1 VLHHVASMPLVAT
14 ALLAYIAGLLA
25 GFGAFAPAAT
35 VLGIAASVL
44 ALVRRSRLVA
54 GLGLALAAGV
64 VVADAAERR
73 EARCSAAVRSA
84 REWVVELD
92 DDAFPGGAAHAT
104 AHDCPVALTLVV
116 RRGRARRGSLVT
128 VTGSPVFGRQRLL
141 VQDATVR
148 VERPAPLLVRW
159 RIRAEHAVDATFDG
173 DAPIARALLVADMK
187 QLSPDVRDRFAAS
200 GLAHVLSI
208 SGLHVGIIAL
218 ALEIVFGAM
227 RLPRAGAAAA
237 SLTVTVVYVLII
249 GAPPPAVR
257 AATMLGARAA
267 SRALQRPTSPW
278 AIVALG
284 AATPLVSPRAVL
296 DLGWQLS
303 VLGVA
308 ALVVVP
314 GVVRRVLPDDIL
326 GWRRDL
332 TAGLIASTVATC
344 LTAPLVAW
352 HFGRVSAI
360 GPLTNIIASPFVTL
374 VQPILFLGLV
384 LAPLDGIA
392 RFVAGA
398 AHPLLVGLDA
408 TARLG
413 ASVPFAQIFVRPTPL
428 EALLGAVVVVSILAA
443 LSGWRTLRCSIA
455 AGAAV
460 ALIVWLPWLRPRSG
474 NVELHM
480 IDVGQGDAIALRT
493 PRGRWVLFDA
503 GGAWMRSDAGK
514 STVVPYLA
522 RRGGD
527 LVAFVLS
534 HPHTDHVGGA
544 ASVLAA
550 LRPALYLDAAFAAGN
565 DAYRASL
572 RVAAEQRVAW
582 RRVHPGD
589 SLVVDGVVLSLLA
602 PDSTWTSGLADPNL
616 ASTIVVARFGARRF
630 LFTGD
635 AEGPEERWLL
645 EHSAASLHA
654 DVLKVGHH
662 GSSTSS
668 TAPFLDAVRPRIA
681 LVSVGAGNMYGH
693 PNAAVLR
700 ALAAHGARV
709 LRTDVLGTIV
719 VATDGRGLWVEAD
732 GETWDVP

>member
-1 VLHHVASMPLVAT
+1 MPLVAT

-25 GFGAFAPAAT
+25 GFGAPPFI
-35 VLGIAASVL
+35 LGAVALSMAL
-44 ALVRRSRLVA
+44 SAFALVRRSRLLA

-64 VVADAAERR
+64 VVADAVERLD
-73 EARCSAAVRSA
+73 ARCA
-84 REWVVELD
+84 REVRVARHWQVWLD
-92 DDAFPGGAAHAT
+92 DDAFPGGLTRAT
-104 AHDCPVALTLVV
+104 VHDCPVSLTLVV
-116 RRGRARRGSLVT
+116 RQGRAQRGSLAT
-128 VTGSPVFGRQRLL
+128 VSGEPVFGRQRLL
-141 VQDATVR
+141 VQEASVR
-148 VERPAPLLVRW
+148 LERPAPLLVRW
-159 RIRAEHAVDATFDG
+159 RIRAERAVDATFER

-227 RLPRAGAAAA
+227 RLPRVVA
-237 SLTVTVVYVLII
+237 STSSLAVTTVYVLIL

-257 AATMLGARAA
+257 AATMLGARTL
-267 SRALQRPTSPW
+267 SRTMQRPTSPW

-284 AATPLVSPRAVL
+284 AATPLISPRAVL

-314 GVVRRVLPDDIL
+314 GIVRRILPHDVL

-332 TAGLIASTVATC
+332 ASGLIASTVATC
-344 LTAPLVAW
+344 LSAPLVAW

-360 GPLTNIIASPFVTL
+360 GPLTNIVASPFVTL
-374 VQPILFLGLV
+374 VQPILFAGLV
-384 LAPLDGIA
+384 LAPFGGVA
-392 RFVAGA
+392 RFLAGA
-398 AHPLLVGLDA
+398 AHPLLVGLDT
-408 TARLG
+408 TARVG
-413 ASVPFAQIFVRPTPL
+413 ASVPFAQLVVRPTPI
-428 EALLGAVVVVSILAA
+428 EALLGALLVVALLAV
-443 LSGWRTLRCSIA
+443 LSGWRALRCLVVAGTA
-455 AGAAV
+455 A
-460 ALIVWLPWLRPRSG
+460 ALMLWLPWLERSTG
-474 NVELHM
+474 NIEVHM

-503 GGAWMRSDAGK
+503 GGAWTKSDAGK

-522 RRGGD
+522 RRGGEV
-527 LVAFVLS
+527 VAFVLS

-550 LRPALYLDAAFAAGN
+550 THPSLYLDAAFAAGN

-589 SLVVDGVVLSLLA
+589 SIVVDGVVLSLLA
-602 PDSTWTSGLADPNL
+602 PDSVWTAGLVDPNL
-616 ASTIVVARFGARRF
+616 ASTIVVARFGTRRF

-635 AEGPEERWLL
+635 AEAAEERWVL
-645 EHSAASLHA
+645 EHAGASLRA

-668 TAPFLDAVRPRIA
+668 TGPFLDAVHPRLA
-681 LVSVGAGNMYGH
+681 LVSVGAGNLYGH
-693 PNAAVLR
+693 PSAAVLR
-700 ALAAHGARV
+700 ALAAHGAKV

-719 VATDGRGLWVEAD
+719 VSSDGLRLWVEAD